1 MIVSSV
7 LLASTAA
14 LLLGGG
20 VGHAPVTAQ
29 NLVLRMTG
37 DLPALCGTS
46 RSDPGATAVIHF

>member
-1 MIVSSV
+1 VLVSKT
-7 LLASTAA
+7 LDTIIQPPRRQ
-14 LLLGGG
+14 LGREA
-20 VGHAPVTAQ
+20 APVTAQ

>member
-7 LLASTAA
+7 PLTGTAA

-20 VGHAPVTAQ
+20 VAHAPVTAQ

-37 DLPALCGTS
+37 DLPALCGMS
-46 RSDPGATAVIHF
+46 RSDPGATAVIYF

>member
-1 MIVSSV
+1 VH
-7 LLASTAA
+7 
-14 LLLGGG
+14 
-20 VGHAPVTAQ
+20 HAPVTAQ

>member
-7 LLASTAA
+7 PLTGTAA

-20 VGHAPVTAQ
+20 VAHAPVTAQ

-37 DLPALCGTS
+37 DLPALCGMS